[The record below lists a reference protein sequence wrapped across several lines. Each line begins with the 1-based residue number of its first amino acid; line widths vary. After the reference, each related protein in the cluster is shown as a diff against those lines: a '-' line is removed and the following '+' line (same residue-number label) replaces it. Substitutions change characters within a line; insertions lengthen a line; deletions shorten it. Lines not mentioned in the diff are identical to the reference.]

1 MPQIKYKSDAEI
13 EKMRLSGRLSA
24 EVLSELAKAVVPGIT
39 TGEIDA
45 LARKLIKDCGGIPS
59 FLGYC
64 GYPAAVCVSIN
75 EVVIHGIPGD
85 RVVREGDVVSL
96 DIGVRKNGFHG
107 DNALTVAVG
116 EIDADRRRLL
126 DYTERALQA
135 GIEAAKPG
143 ARLSDVSHAVQ
154 KVAEEGGLGIVRDY
168 VGHGIGRDM
177 HEEPQVPNFGRE
189 GRGPLLKPGM
199 VFCIEPMLNLG
210 RAPVRVLDDGWTV
223 VTRDGSCSAHF
234 ERMVAIREDRTEVLT
249 PW

>member
-1 MPQIKYKSDAEI
+1 MPQIKYKSKADL
-13 EKMRLSGRLSA
+13 EKMRVSGRLSA
-24 EVLSELAKAVVPGIT
+24 EVLSALAAAVVPGIT

-45 LARKLIKDCGGIPS
+45 LARKLIRDCGGVPS
-59 FLGYC
+59 FLGYA
-64 GYPAAVCVSIN
+64 GYPGAVCVSVN

-85 RVVREGDVVSL
+85 RVVRPGDIVSL
-96 DIGVRKNGFHG
+96 DIGVRKDGFHG

-116 EIDADRRRLL
+116 EIDEEKRRLL
-126 DYTERALQA
+126 DVTARALEA
-135 GIEAAKPG
+135 GIAAARPG
-143 ARLSDVSHAVQ
+143 ARIGDVSHAVQ
-154 KVAEEGGLGIVRDY
+154 AVAEEGRLGIVRDY

-177 HEEPQVPNFGRE
+177 HEEPQVPNFGRP
-189 GRGPLLKPGM
+189 GRGPEIRPGM

-234 ERMVAIREDRTEVLT
+234 ERMVAITDGGTEILT

>member
-1 MPQIKYKSDAEI
+1 MPQIKYKSKADL

-24 EVLSELAKAVVPGIT
+24 EVLSALAAAVVPGIT

-45 LARKLIKDCGGIPS
+45 LARKLIRDCGGVPS
-59 FLGYC
+59 FLGYA
-64 GYPAAVCVSIN
+64 GYPAAVCISVN

-85 RVVREGDVVSL
+85 RVIRPGDLVSL

-116 EIDADRRRLL
+116 EIDADKRRLL
-126 DYTERALQA
+126 DYTMRALEA
-135 GIEAAKPG
+135 GIAAAKPG
-143 ARLSDVSHAVQ
+143 ARIGDVSHAVQ
-154 KVAEEGGLGIVRDY
+154 TVAEEGHLGIVRDY
-168 VGHGIGRDM
+168 VGHGIGREM
-177 HEEPQVPNFGRE
+177 HEEPQVPNFGRA
-189 GRGPLLKPGM
+189 GRGPELKAGM

-210 RAPVRVLDDGWTV
+210 RAPVRVLDDDWTV

-234 ERMVAIREDRTEVLT
+234 ERMVAITDEGTEILT

>member
-126 DYTERALQA
+126 DYTERALEA
-135 GIEAAKPG
+135 GI
-143 ARLSDVSHAVQ
+143 
-154 KVAEEGGLGIVRDY
+154 
-168 VGHGIGRDM
+168 
-177 HEEPQVPNFGRE
+177 
-189 GRGPLLKPGM
+189 
-199 VFCIEPMLNLG
+199 
-210 RAPVRVLDDGWTV
+210 
-223 VTRDGSCSAHF
+223 
-234 ERMVAIREDRTEVLT
+234 
-249 PW
+249 